1 MTCPPTILNID
12 PVMKTAY
19 KKPSKIRISKD
30 RKVDILDLLDVT
42 LGDIS
47 SDNYT
52 NLKVGAYHPHADN
65 MLDLNDLYREI
76 QGADYMIEV
85 LQKLKAERVKET
97 DKLLKK
103 ISKK

>member
-1 MTCPPTILNID
+1 
-12 PVMKTAY
+12 MKTTY
-19 KKPSKIRISKD
+19 KQPGKIRISKEH
-30 RKVDILDLLDVT
+30 KVNILDILDEVLVE
-42 LGDIS
+42 IS

-76 QGADYMIEV
+76 QGADYLIEV
-85 LQKLKAERVKET
+85 LQKLKTERTKEV

>member
-1 MTCPPTILNID
+1 MVNTT
-12 PVMKTAY
+12 TY
-19 KKPSKIRISKD
+19 KKPGKIRISKD
-30 RKVDILDLLDVT
+30 RKVDILDILDEV
-42 LGDIS
+42 LVEIS

-76 QGADYMIEV
+76 QGADYLIEV
-85 LQKLKAERVKET
+85 LQKLKAERAKQA

>member
-1 MTCPPTILNID
+1 
-12 PVMKTAY
+12 MKTTY
-19 KKPSKIRISKD
+19 KRPSKIRISKE
-30 RKVDILDLLDVT
+30 RKVDILDLLDTT
-42 LGDIS
+42 LTDIS

-76 QGADYMIEV
+76 QGADYIIEV
-85 LQKLKAERVKET
+85 LYKLKGERFKQA

>member
-1 MTCPPTILNID
+1 
-12 PVMKTAY
+12 MKTTY
-19 KKPSKIRISKD
+19 KQPGKIRISKD
-30 RKVDILDLLDVT
+30 RKVDILDILDEV
-42 LGDIS
+42 LVEIS

-52 NLKVGAYHPHADN
+52 NLKVGAYHPHAED

-76 QGADYMIEV
+76 RGADYMIEV
-85 LQKLKAERVKET
+85 LQKLKFERAKQA

>member
-1 MTCPPTILNID
+1 MNTT
-12 PVMKTAY
+12 Y
-19 KKPSKIRISKD
+19 KQPGKIRISKD
-30 RKVDILDLLDVT
+30 RKFDLLDLLDVT
-42 LGDIS
+42 LQDIS

-52 NLKVGAYHPHADN
+52 DLKVGAYHPHADN

-85 LQKLKAERVKET
+85 LEKLKAERTKEVN
-97 DKLLKK
+97 KLLKK

>member
-1 MTCPPTILNID
+1 MNI
-12 PVMKTAY
+12 KY
-19 KKPSKIRISKD
+19 KRPGKIRISKD
-30 RKVDILDLLDVT
+30 RKVDILDILDEV
-42 LGDIS
+42 LVEIS

-85 LQKLKAERVKET
+85 LYKLKGERFKQA

>member
-1 MTCPPTILNID
+1 
-12 PVMKTAY
+12 MKTTY
-19 KKPSKIRISKD
+19 KQPGKIRISKD
-30 RKVDILDLLDVT
+30 RKVDILDILDEVIVE
-42 LGDIS
+42 IS

-85 LQKLKAERVKET
+85 LQKLKAERAKQA

>member
-1 MTCPPTILNID
+1 
-12 PVMKTAY
+12 MKTTY
-19 KKPSKIRISKD
+19 KRPGKIRISKD
-30 RKVDILDLLDVT
+30 RKVDILDILDEV
-42 LGDIS
+42 LVEIS

-52 NLKVGAYHPHADN
+52 DLKVGAYHPHADN

-85 LQKLKAERVKET
+85 LYKLKGERFKQA

>member
-1 MTCPPTILNID
+1 MTT
-12 PVMKTAY
+12 TY
-19 KKPSKIRISKD
+19 KKPSKIRIS
-30 RKVDILDLLDVT
+30 RESKVDILDILDEM
-42 LGDIS
+42 LMEIS
-47 SDNYT
+47 SHNYT
-52 NLKVGAYHPHADN
+52 DIKVSDVHPHLEN

-97 DKLLKK
+97 AKLLKK

>member
-1 MTCPPTILNID
+1 MNI
-12 PVMKTAY
+12 KY
-19 KKPSKIRISKD
+19 KRPGKIRISKA
-30 RKVDILDLLDVT
+30 RKVDILDILDEV
-42 LGDIS
+42 LVEIS

-65 MLDLNDLYREI
+65 MLDLNELYREI

-85 LQKLKAERVKET
+85 LQKLKAERAKQA

>member
-1 MTCPPTILNID
+1 
-12 PVMKTAY
+12 MKTTY
-19 KKPSKIRISKD
+19 KQPGKIRISKD
-30 RKVDILDLLDVT
+30 RKVDLLDILDEVLVE
-42 LGDIS
+42 IS

-52 NLKVGAYHPHADN
+52 NLKVGAYHPHAEN

-85 LQKLKAERVKET
+85 LQKLKAERAKEI